1 MRIVRSQVWLAAV
14 AAGLVLGFAS
24 MSSAS
29 EKGKQLFVKYGCWQ
43 CHGFVGQG
51 GITGPELAPEV
62 MPLEAMIN
70 FVRNANRS
78 MPAYKVEILPDADLK
93 EIHAYLVSLPKPA
106 DPSRSRCSR
115 TSGYAQCNNGPAPC
129 RAVLFCVRRSNPAPA
144 GRICSRRSR
153 SSPACWRPAPLR

>member
-1 MRIVRSQVWLAAV
+1 MRLVRSQVWLAAV

-29 EKGKQLFVKYGCWQ
+29 EKGKQLFVKNGCWQ

-51 GITGPELAPEV
+51 GITGPALVPEV
-62 MPLEAMIN
+62 MPLEAMVN

-78 MPAYKVEILPDADLK
+78 MPAYKEAILPEADLK

-106 DPSRSRCSR
+106 DPKSIPLL
-115 TSGYAQCNNGPAPC
+115 AQ
-129 RAVLFCVRRSNPAPA
+129 
-144 GRICSRRSR
+144 
-153 SSPACWRPAPLR
+153 